1 MVDAQSGHEKTI
13 TGILPALAGANV
25 IYGLG
30 MLEMGITFDL
40 AQLVLDNE
48 IAEMIKYAVNGIPV
62 NDETLAVDIIK
73 EMGIGKDYLAHES
86 TYQHMASQSRAELMD
101 RRMREDWEADGS
113 KAKGSADGVTSDE
126 IWLWD
131 QDGDEYQKNWLF
143 DSAGAYPV
151 YDGVWMD
158 SEMAM
163 PTGDVLGRGRG
174 WWFISYPD
182 VARTG
187 APSWTWYE
195 PVPY

>member
-48 IAEMIKYAVNGIPV
+48 IAEMIKYTVNGIPV
-62 NDETLAVDIIK
+62 NDKTLAVDVIK

-86 TYQHMASQSRAELMD
+86 TYKHMATQSNAELMD

-113 KAKGSADGVTSDE
+113 TD
-126 IWLWD
+126 I
-131 QDGDEYQKNWLF
+131 YQRAHKK
-143 DSAGAYPV
+143 
-151 YDGVWMD
+151 MR
-158 SEMAM
+158 
-163 PTGDVLGRGRG
+163 DVLE
-174 WWFISYPD
+174 
-182 VARTG
+182 T
-187 APSWTWYE
+187 YE
-195 PVPY
+195 PPQLSQGVLQDIRDIVTEAEKEQGVG

>member
-48 IAEMIKYAVNGIPV
+48 IAEMIKYTVNGIPV
-62 NDETLAVDIIK
+62 NDKTLAVDVIK

-86 TYQHMASQSRAELMD
+86 TYQHMASQSNAELMD

-113 KAKGSADGVTSDE
+113 TD
-126 IWLWD
+126 I
-131 QDGDEYQKNWLF
+131 YQ
-143 DSAGAYPV
+143 
-151 YDGVWMD
+151 
-158 SEMAM
+158 
-163 PTGDVLGRGRG
+163 R
-174 WWFISYPD
+174 
-182 VARTG
+182 ARSKMRNILET
-187 APSWTWYE
+187 YE
-195 PVPY
+195 PPQLSPGIRQDIRDIVTEAEKEQGVGE